1 MEIIRRSDYAC
12 RILRAAYRANGDYLS
27 ISTISEE
34 EKIPYAFARNIQH
47 VLLQIGYVKTRRGA
61 RGGIALN
68 IDPAEVSMLDLMRAL
83 EIDINLAPCAGSP
96 DVCEN
101 SDECGFNR
109 LWRAASGLLER
120 YFDSLS
126 LEDVI
131 EGKVDVPVT
140 DFGFAESEGLE
151 ASGCP
156 CSSRADDTA
165 FADAVEDCANDGQ
178 DD

>member
-61 RGGIALN
+61 RGGLALS

-83 EIDINLAPCAGSP
+83 EVDINLAPCAGSP

-101 SDECGFNR
+101 SDDCGFNR
-109 LWRAASGLLER
+109 VWRAATGLLER
-120 YFDSLS
+120 YFASLS
-126 LEDVI
+126 LKDVI

-140 DFGFAESEGLE
+140 DFGFALVEMPAAYRGESAGCCGSIVPAIEDLAAGENGE
-151 ASGCP
+151 A
-156 CSSRADDTA
+156 
-165 FADAVEDCANDGQ
+165 
-178 DD
+178 

>member
-61 RGGIALN
+61 RGGLALS
-68 IDPAEVSMLDLMRAL
+68 IDPAKVSMLDLMRAL
-83 EIDINLAPCAGSP
+83 EVNINLAPCAGSP

-101 SDECGFNR
+101 SDDCGFNR
-109 LWRAASGLLER
+109 VWCAATGLLDR
-120 YFDSLS
+120 YFASLS
-126 LEDVI
+126 LKDVI

-140 DFGFAESEGLE
+140 D
-151 ASGCP
+151 
-156 CSSRADDTA
+156 
-165 FADAVEDCANDGQ
+165 
-178 DD
+178 

>member
-61 RGGIALN
+61 RGGLALN

-83 EIDINLAPCAGSP
+83 EVDINLAPCAGSP

-101 SDECGFNR
+101 SDDCGFNR
-109 LWRAASGLLER
+109 VWRAATDLLER
-120 YFDSLS
+120 YFASLS
-126 LEDVI
+126 LKDVI
-131 EGKVDVPVT
+131 DGKVNVPVT
-140 DFGFAESEGLE
+140 DFGFAVIEAPSASCGEFAGCRGSAVLAAEGLI
-151 ASGCP
+151 ASENG
-156 CSSRADDTA
+156 
-165 FADAVEDCANDGQ
+165 EG
-178 DD
+178 

>member
-61 RGGIALN
+61 RGGLALS
-68 IDPAEVSMLDLMRAL
+68 IDPAKVSMLDLMRAL
-83 EIDINLAPCAGSP
+83 EVNINLAPCAGSP

-101 SDECGFNR
+101 SDDCGFNR
-109 LWRAASGLLER
+109 VWCAATGLLER
-120 YFDSLS
+120 YFASLS
-126 LEDVI
+126 LKDVI

-140 DFGFAESEGLE
+140 DFGFAAIEAPGASHGEAAGCYGSAVIAAEDLIASENGE
-151 ASGCP
+151 G
-156 CSSRADDTA
+156 
-165 FADAVEDCANDGQ
+165 
-178 DD
+178 